1 MAEAAGKQY
10 WVAAERVGWFQ
21 AMHRVVTG
29 LCPVPA
35 GQSPATTQA
44 LSFDDA
50 VLIAVQGWMPH
61 LGPTTAS
68 EIGELLGLPASEIE
82 KALLRMEASGAI
94 LRGKFRPADS
104 RPASF
109 RFTRTRDRVV
119 RAPSAGAHSSPDGCD
134 AAQAN
139 CARHGIAVHELAIAL
154 AARRSRHAGAGRARN
169 ARSDPPVAGI

>member
-10 WVAAERVGWFQ
+10 WVAAEREEWFQ
-21 AMHRVVTG
+21 AIHRVATG
-29 LCPVPA
+29 LCPVKA

-44 LSFDDA
+44 VTFDDA
-50 VLIAVQGWMPH
+50 VLTAVQGWMAH

-104 RPASF
+104 RPAS
-109 RFTRTRDRVV
+109 
-119 RAPSAGAHSSPDGCD
+119 APQEPEIEWCERRLL
-134 AAQAN
+134 
-139 CARHGIAVHELAIAL
+139 ARIHRLTVATLRKQIAPGHGIAVHELAFAL
-154 AARRSRHAGAGRARN
+154 AAHCSGYAGAGRAWD
-169 ARSDPPVAGI
+169 ARSDPAVAGV